1 MAEDFDN
8 EEEFEEE
15 ELEDEIED
23 EDEDE
28 EEDDSESSED
38 RPSDRRSRPSSS
50 RGSSSGR
57 SSGRSSRP
65 PSRGRFGRRPRVCQ
79 FCADKTKTL
88 GYKQTDVLRRF
99 VTDQGK
105 IRGRRETGTCAKHQ
119 RMVAKAV
126 KRARHMA
133 LLTYAGESHR

>member
-1 MAEDFDN
+1 MAEDLEN
-8 EEEFEEE
+8 EEEVNGEDEEI
-15 ELEDEIED
+15 EDEIED
-23 EDEDE
+23 EEDEDSDS
-28 EEDDSESSED
+28 DDNRSSD
-38 RPSDRRSRPSSS
+38 RGGRSAYSRGRPS
-50 RGSSSGR
+50 G
-57 SSGRSSRP
+57 GRSSRP

-79 FCADKTKTL
+79 FCADKTSSL
-88 GYKQTDVLRRF
+88 SYKQTDVLRRF

-133 LLTYAGESHR
+133 LLSYAGESHR

>member
-1 MAEDFDN
+1 VAEDFDN
-8 EEEFEEE
+8 EDELEVEE
-15 ELEDEIED
+15 ELEDELEED
-23 EDEDE
+23 EN
-28 EEDDSESSED
+28 SSD
-38 RPSDRRSRPSSS
+38 HGGRSAFS

-57 SSGRSSRP
+57 PSRSSS
-65 PSRGRFGRRPRVCQ
+65 SRGRFSRRPRVCQ
-79 FCADKTKTL
+79 FCADKTKPLT
-88 GYKQTDVLRRF
+88 YKQTDVLRRF

-133 LLTYAGESHR
+133 LLSFAGESHR

>member
-8 EEEFEEE
+8 EEEMIDDEEE
-15 ELEDEIED
+15 VEDEIED
-23 EDEDE
+23 EEDEDS
-28 EEDDSESSED
+28 DDEQS
-38 RPSDRRSRPSSS
+38 SDRGSRSAPS
-50 RGSSSGR
+50 RQR
-57 SSGRSSRP
+57 SSYGRSSRP

-79 FCADKTKTL
+79 FCADKAKTL
-88 GYKQTDVLRRF
+88 SYKQTDVLRRF

-119 RMVAKAV
+119 RMVARAV

-133 LLTYAGESHR
+133 LLSYAGESHR

>member
-8 EEEFEEE
+8 DDELEE

-23 EDEDE
+23 EED
-28 EEDDSESSED
+28 EEDDSDSGGD
-38 RPSDRRSRPSSS
+38 RSSDRRGRSSSS
-50 RGSSSGR
+50 RGSSY
-57 SSGRSSRP
+57 SGRSSRP
-65 PSRGRFGRRPRVCQ
+65 SSRGRFGRRPRVCQ

-133 LLTYAGESHR
+133 LLSYAGESHR